1 MILAQLTDTHIK
13 SNRRKA
19 YGRVDTAAMLDA
31 AVKHINAFEPAIDV
45 VLVSGDLTD
54 RGEPEE
60 FYALRESLKNISMPW
75 HVIPGNHDDRCNF
88 LEAFADHDYLEDS
101 ASFIHYIIDDYPLQ
115 LIGLDTTVDEKPYG
129 FLPAKRLEWLD
140 ACLAS
145 EPEKPTLLF
154 MHHPPFEV
162 KESKH
167 PWQYD
172 NQESIE
178 LFGNALEGQTQVL
191 RAFCGHSHRNAN
203 GFISDVPASCV
214 PSVAIDVRLG
224 SFPNSAKTKPV
235 YQLHTYKSRQGFF
248 TETRAAN

>member
-1 MILAQLTDTHIK
+1 MIIAQISDTH
-13 SNRRKA
+13 
-19 YGRVDTAAMLDA
+19 LDPEDPN
-31 AVKHINAFEPAIDV
+31 VSSRIEDLERCVSDINKIDPPPDIV
-45 VLVSGDLTD
+45 IHTGDMVHNGTSAKYK
-54 RGEPEE
+54 E
-60 FYALRESLKNISMPW
+60 ALRILDDLRCPIY
-75 HVIPGNHDDRCNF
+75 VAPGNRDDRAEIQSHFPQERYLLPETPFVQYSVEGYEVRLIALDTISESTNMGNF
-88 LEAFADHDYLEDS
+88 CKVRADCLRSTLAEDS
-101 ASFIHYIIDDYPLQ
+101 
-115 LIGLDTTVDEKPYG
+115 T
-129 FLPAKRLEWLD
+129 
-140 ACLAS
+140 
-145 EPEKPTLLF
+145 KPTVIF

-178 LFGNALEGQTQVL
+178 LLGNALEGQTQVL